1 MKGYFYRIINNKL
14 NRWKYIRLFI
24 KLYQI
29 SARYDSAIIYN
40 TFKDKSTYCFFIFLI
55 YIVYAIDSLLKIK

>member
-1 MKGYFYRIINNKL
+1 MKEYFYRIINNKL

-40 TFKDKSTYCFFIFLI
+40 TFKDKSSYCFFIF
-55 YIVYAIDSLLKIK
+55 